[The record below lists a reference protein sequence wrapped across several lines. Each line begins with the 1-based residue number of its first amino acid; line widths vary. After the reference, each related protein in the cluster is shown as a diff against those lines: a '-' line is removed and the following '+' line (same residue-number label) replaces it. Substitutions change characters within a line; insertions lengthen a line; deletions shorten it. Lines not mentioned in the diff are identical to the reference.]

1 MQLLIDGS
9 NKESP
14 QGGKGLSLRATP
26 PLKAC
31 RRATPLQASG
41 YAPRTLG
48 VLLAQWGCTPQ
59 FPPWLA
65 APLPPL
71 NAAAG
76 SPATAFQ
83 QQVVGFNVM
92 RYSVFRFLD
101 KV

>member
-1 MQLLIDGS
+1 MRLLINGS
-9 NKESP
+9 NKVSP

-76 SPATAFQ
+76 TPAAAHQ
-83 QQVVGFNVM
+83 CEAVEFNVM
-92 RYSVFRFLD
+92 RYSVFFLD